1 MVEKLLIDKIK
12 SFLLEIEKNLP
23 LVNIQDKK
31 RYLEE
36 YETFLIDSFNNSF
49 SSEYSVS
56 NIDAFFNSLDAP
68 ELIAQEFHD
77 SISNLSESKETGSGN
92 VLYYRIKNIISKKII
107 PYPVFFRTLLGAVF
121 AILAIIAYNLTFA
134 TFRVVTASLIILGL
148 FFVSYRLYKLNGKSH
163 STLHALLYL
172 FLFLD
177 TILFFNLFFEYIFVN
192 TTGHFI
198 SQFVDKIWEPLDY
211 SGVYFSFT
219 FFTPYDFKFIT
230 ALHPLFISIILVLM
244 FVLTTLMPIFEKF
257 SNFIIHKK
265 QKRYYFGLVLVS
277 FIIFGGFFP
286 FGNYTN
292 SIDFQPVNKIEGRH
306 FSFGEQYSNPIR
318 QISNNSTFSYPLPDG
333 SFRQIK
339 DHSYVYDF
347 VHVRGSPVY
356 TVGYGNSP
364 ILSET
369 KYNASNGLST
379 LKEIVKSNYE
389 ILTEINLNLSIA
401 INKSIIT
408 SGEYYYQN
416 ENNEITLFMFP
427 YYVYRVVSNSIM
439 IDKVYDIL
447 RNELVYYAQ
456 NRTDIQNIDDPTN
469 AFHLVRSDLY
479 RTYTKNELTNQFFLD
494 IVLVIGLY
502 VSSLVTI
509 VILKYKNRK

>member
-1 MVEKLLIDKIK
+1 
-12 SFLLEIEKNLP
+12 
-23 LVNIQDKK
+23 
-31 RYLEE
+31 
-36 YETFLIDSFNNSF
+36 
-49 SSEYSVS
+49 
-56 NIDAFFNSLDAP
+56 
-68 ELIAQEFHD
+68 
-77 SISNLSESKETGSGN
+77 
-92 VLYYRIKNIISKKII
+92 
-107 PYPVFFRTLLGAVF
+107 
-121 AILAIIAYNLTFA
+121 
-134 TFRVVTASLIILGL
+134 
-148 FFVSYRLYKLNGKSH
+148 
-163 STLHALLYL
+163 
-172 FLFLD
+172 
-177 TILFFNLFFEYIFVN
+177 
-192 TTGHFI
+192 
-198 SQFVDKIWEPLDY
+198 
-211 SGVYFSFT
+211 
-219 FFTPYDFKFIT
+219 
-230 ALHPLFISIILVLM
+230 
-244 FVLTTLMPIFEKF
+244 
-257 SNFIIHKK
+257 
-265 QKRYYFGLVLVS
+265 
-277 FIIFGGFFP
+277 
-286 FGNYTN
+286 
-292 SIDFQPVNKIEGRH
+292 
-306 FSFGEQYSNPIR
+306 
-318 QISNNSTFSYPLPDG
+318 
-333 SFRQIK
+333 
-339 DHSYVYDF
+339 
-347 VHVRGSPVY
+347 
-356 TVGYGNSP
+356 VGYGNSP